1 MIHAAG
7 QRRSS
12 DDPVHAMYRRVLA
25 GWAMDALSLRR
36 RGLDRP
42 SSRDGLA
49 PVGPGRE
56 DPAARRGDAAPGIGL
71 HLEVG
76 VARF

>member
-1 MIHAAG
+1 
-7 QRRSS
+7 
-12 DDPVHAMYRRVLA
+12 MYRRVLA

-42 SSRDGLA
+42 CSRDGLA
-49 PVGPGRE
+49 PVGPGR
-56 DPAARRGDAAPGIGL
+56 DGPADRRGDPAPGIGW

-76 VARF
+76 AARI